1 MCFPGPLAG
10 ENVVMIANHQ
20 SEADPA
26 VFALLLEKA
35 FPRLAE
41 RELRCV
47 RLPGGGC
54 SLPHMPAPSV
64 RLPRNTQLQ
73 K

>member
-1 MCFPGPLAG
+1 MVL
-10 ENVVMIANHQ
+10 IANHQ

-41 RELRCV
+41 RELCLITCELS
-47 RLPGGGC
+47 LPG
-54 SLPHMPAPSV
+54 S
-64 RLPRNTQLQ
+64 
-73 K
+73 